1 MATPFMVA
9 PRHHLKPQS
18 VERNDV
24 TGFVVASYTASDVLV
39 LHRGRGVAK
48 VLDGADVGVSEI
60 RGLADI
66 PGSPFIA
73 VSGSDRNLSIVDLR
87 TCKSVR
93 IFGTRNY
100 ASPHLTFAPW
110 A

>member
-1 MATPFMVA
+1 MVA

-60 RGLADI
+60 RGLADT